1 MSARRTVVGELR
13 PSQLLH
19 TFGIGSIIDLP
30 HLSALVTGLEDWP
43 LASCRP
49 VQESRLLEQV
59 RRQLGPQVQGLYA
72 PPVPDDNDGLRP
84 SFNDMNHV
92 VGIPVVPFPRWM
104 RCPFCHLLAPLKSGL
119 FLLKAVP
126 GRPDLTKYVHANC
139 NKAQQP
145 SALPARFLLACEAG
159 HLDDFPWDWFVRH
172 KQQGCNGALELQEY
186 GVSGEAADVEVSCRD
201 CGASRRMAEAFGKDA
216 PQHLPQC
223 RGRRPQLRDFE
234 AEPCNAPRQTIL
246 LGASNAWFAATLSTL
261 YVPEAKEDQLAKRV
275 EEHWSA
281 LSDVDD
287 PSVLRY
293 LRKQGKLA
301 AFTDVDDDTLLRVIA
316 AQRDASQASA
326 RASDDLK
333 TPEWRVFSRPDP
345 RLNGPDFEL
354 REVGVPDR
362 WKKFLKRVVL
372 AERLREVTAL
382 TAFTRIASSR
392 DYAEGEEMPAKVRA
406 PISRN
411 PPTFVP
417 AAEVRGEGIFLQFDD
432 EELGRWVDPLTAHEE
447 VFLQA
452 HTAWRRR
459 RRIDPPEA
467 GFPSLRYVVLHTFA
481 HALMRELSLECGYG
495 AASLR
500 ERIYAHDDDGDG
512 GEPMAGVLIYTAAP
526 DSEGTLGGL
535 VRMGMPD
542 ELGRHIERALR
553 QLALC
558 SSDPLCAD
566 HVPDSDGTTL
576 HGACC
581 HACLFAPETSC
592 ERGNR
597 YLDRTLLVETVRGAG
612 VGLFTR

>member
-1 MSARRTVVGELR
+1 M
-13 PSQLLH
+13 
-19 TFGIGSIIDLP
+19 
-30 HLSALVTGLEDWP
+30 
-43 LASCRP
+43 
-49 VQESRLLEQV
+49 
-59 RRQLGPQVQGLYA
+59 
-72 PPVPDDNDGLRP
+72 
-84 SFNDMNHV
+84 
-92 VGIPVVPFPRWM
+92 
-104 RCPFCHLLAPLKSGL
+104 
-119 FLLKAVP
+119 
-126 GRPDLTKYVHANC
+126 
-139 NKAQQP
+139 
-145 SALPARFLLACEAG
+145 
-159 HLDDFPWDWFVRH
+159 
-172 KQQGCNGALELQEY
+172 
-186 GVSGEAADVEVSCRD
+186 AD
-201 CGASRRMAEAFGKDA
+201 AFGREA
-216 PQHLPQC
+216 PEHLPQC

-234 AEPCNAPRQTIL
+234 AEPCRAPRQTIL

-261 YVPEAKEDQLAKRV
+261 YVPEAKDDQLAKRV
-275 EEHWSA
+275 EEYWSV
-281 LSDVDD
+281 LSDADD
-287 PSVLRY
+287 VSVLRY

-301 AFTDVDDDTLLRVIA
+301 AFTDVDDAALLA
-316 AQRDASQASA
+316 AVTAHRKASETSA
-326 RASDDLK
+326 RADDDLK

-345 RLNGPDFEL
+345 ALNGPDFEL
-354 REVGVPDR
+354 REVPVPGR
-362 WKKFLKRVVL
+362 WKAFLKRVVL

-432 EELGRWVDPLTAHEE
+432 EELGRWAEPLGAHSALLE
-447 VFLQA
+447 QA

-467 GFPSLRYVVLHTFA
+467 GFPGLRYVVLHTFA
-481 HALMRELSLECGYG
+481 HALMRGLSLECGYG

-500 ERIYAHDDDGDG
+500 ERIYARDDDGE

-542 ELGRHIERALR
+542 ELGRHIDRALR

-558 SSDPLCAD
+558 SADPLCAD
-566 HVPDSDGTTL
+566 HVPDADGATL